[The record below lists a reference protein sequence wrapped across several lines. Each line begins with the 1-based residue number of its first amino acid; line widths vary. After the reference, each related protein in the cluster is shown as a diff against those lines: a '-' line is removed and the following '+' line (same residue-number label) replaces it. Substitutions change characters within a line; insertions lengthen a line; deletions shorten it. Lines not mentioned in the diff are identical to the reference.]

1 MLATPLRGLNNLK
14 KYEEDCEK
22 YNEIIKMFAELG
34 SGKLDRRDVLSN
46 IKSMINNGLIEKLE
60 DVIEDIEM
68 YEFYH

>member
-22 YNEIIKMFAELG
+22 YNEIIKMFSELG

-46 IKSMINNGLIEKLE
+46 IKSMIDNGLIEKLE